1 MKKQSFGL
9 AFLITLLVF
18 SFLLPTV
25 SAFAE
30 DATPLPSHTAART
43 VYLYNFENNEEI
55 LVKNRKNKIA
65 PASTAKIASGLLAM
79 DLLSNRL
86 DEVITITEDMLS
98 VASGAKLGLEIG
110 DRMSIRE
117 LLYCAICGG
126 NNDAVCALAYLS
138 CGSEEAFVTLLN
150 ERLAAWGC
158 QSTHYTN
165 ATGMDA
171 TGMYT
176 TLEDVVILSKVAL
189 ESELYMDISST
200 KSYTYRPRNKSDGV
214 TVHNR
219 NAIISPYYYQ
229 NCQSRYARGLI
240 AGMTDQGGYCV
251 VTYAEYE
258 GSRFLCI
265 VMGAG
270 MAGSMP
276 ASFDI
281 AFNLLQYCYTQR
293 LYTQVGARGQEVCRI
308 PVSLALSA
316 DGKDQATLP
325 CVLEDDL
332 FALIPDDKD
341 VSALEFKPYFHKS
354 TLEAPVAIGEVVG
367 GVNVYDGDRWIGHS
381 RLIVSEG
388 IDANPILS
396 TLADMRSLFFS
407 RAMVISYVSAAV
419 LLTGYAT
426 IVYRKKKKRD
436 TQYRQK

>member
-1 MKKQSFGL
+1 M
-9 AFLITLLVF
+9 
-18 SFLLPTV
+18 
-25 SAFAE
+25 E
-30 DATPLPSHTAART
+30 
-43 VYLYNFENNEEI
+43 
-55 LVKNRKNKIA
+55 
-65 PASTAKIASGLLAM
+65 
-79 DLLSNRL
+79 LLSDRL
-86 DEVITITEDMLS
+86 DELVTISEDMLS

-138 CGSEEAFVTLLN
+138 CGSEEAFVSLLN

-200 KSYTYRPRNKSDGV
+200 KSYTYRPRNKSEAV

-229 NCQSRYARGLI
+229 NCQSRYAKGLI
-240 AGMTDQGGYCV
+240 AGMTDQGGYYV

-270 MAGSMP
+270 IIDSMP

-293 LYTQVGARGQEVCRI
+293 LYTQIGTKGQEICRI
-308 PVSLALSA
+308 PVSLALSSSE
-316 DGKDQATLP
+316 QATLP

-332 FALIPDDKD
+332 FALIPDDMD
-341 VSALEFKPYFHKS
+341 LSELQFKPYFHND
-354 TLEAPVAIGEVVG
+354 TLQAPVAFGEVVG

-381 RLIVSEG
+381 RLRVSESME
-388 IDANPILS
+388 ANPILS
-396 TLADMRSLFFS
+396 TLADMRSFFFS
-407 RAMVISYVSAAV
+407 RAMVIAYVSAAV
-419 LLTGYAT
+419 LLTGYAI
-426 IVYRKKKKRD
+426 IVYQKKKKRD
-436 TQYRQK
+436 TKHRKK